1 MSENGDI
8 YTTGK
13 KFTLPPAVT
22 AVTNLTS
29 VTVTLKERNAR
40 KEEITGFTFQ
50 MVLSL
55 QFLKKQVSALEEK
68 TRKLSVY
75 NKTM

>member
-1 MSENGDI
+1 MSENREV

-13 KFTLPPAVT
+13 KFTLPPALT

-55 QFLKKQVSALEEK
+55 QFLKKQVSVLGQETKE
-68 TRKLSVY
+68 LSV
-75 NKTM
+75 